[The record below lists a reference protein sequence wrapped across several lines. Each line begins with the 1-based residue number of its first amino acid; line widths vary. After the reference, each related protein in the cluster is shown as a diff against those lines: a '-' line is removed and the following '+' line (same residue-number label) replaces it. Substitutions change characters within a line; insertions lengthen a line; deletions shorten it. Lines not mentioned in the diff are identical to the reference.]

1 MVAGSVEKESG
12 NPSANTWISTYSLST
27 SYEVVEGLVEIVE
40 IVEREQG
47 ENILTFFIIAS
58 LILSYIKA
66 GTVENKLL
74 LTRI

>member
-27 SYEVVEGLVEIVE
+27 SYEVVEGLVE